1 MRRALSSLTIRG
13 RAFLAA
19 GVAAAVTS
27 IVLGQR
33 DLLRVALL
41 LMLLPLLTAVIATRS
56 RYLMSCTR
64 ELSPARVQA
73 GQTSTVSLH
82 LHNPGRVPTG
92 LLLLEDSVPYVL
104 GSRPRFVLD
113 ELRPRWQRTM
123 SYPVRSEVRGRY
135 SIGPLHVRLTDPFGF
150 LELTRAFTTRTTLVV
165 TPVVE
170 ALPAVRLSGDW
181 SGTGEKRPRAFAAAG
196 SEDVTVREYRT
207 GDDLRRIHWRST
219 ARKDELMVRR
229 EEQPFQSR
237 ATVLLDTRQEAHRG
251 SGPASS
257 FEYAVSA
264 AASVGS
270 HLAGTGFLV
279 RLLTDETPGSD
290 VSWHDRGVSGPVEV
304 QLLLDS
310 LAVVTTS
317 GRTDL
322 VSSASEHNATGLL
335 VAVLGRVREG
345 DVAALEGMRASAT
358 RALAVLLDVDAW
370 AGRSGRRESAAS
382 WPVAE
387 QAQALARRGWSV
399 AVAGPGDRIPD
410 VWRQVTQSTG
420 TGSAVPA
427 GSVLGQPVA
436 SPINGS
442 AGAALAASAGEDR
455 ARSDAVTAASSRAR
469 GPAA

>member
-1 MRRALSSLTIRG
+1 MRRALSSLTTRG

-19 GVAAAVTS
+19 GVTAGVTS
-27 IVLGQR
+27 ILLGQR

-41 LMLLPLLTAVIATRS
+41 LIALPLITAVIATRS
-56 RYLMSCTR
+56 RYLMSCSR

-113 ELRPRWQRTM
+113 QLRPRWQRTM
-123 SYPVRSEVRGRY
+123 TYQVRSEVRGRY

-170 ALPAVRLSGDW
+170 ALPAARLSGDW

-219 ARKDELMVRR
+219 ARTDELMVRR
-229 EEQPFQSR
+229 EEQPYQSR
-237 ATVLLDTRQEAHRG
+237 ATLLLDTRRDAHRG

-264 AASVGS
+264 AASIGA
-270 HLAGTGFLV
+270 HLSESGFLV
-279 RLLTDETPGSD
+279 RLLTTETPAAD
-290 VSWHDRGVSGPVEV
+290 LSWHDRGVSNPIEV

-317 GRTDL
+317 RRTEL
-322 VSSASEHNATGLL
+322 AAPGAEHSTSGLL
-335 VAVLGRVREG
+335 IAVLGSVQQADIAGLDR
-345 DVAALEGMRASAT
+345 MRAAST
-358 RALAVLLDVDAW
+358 RALAVLVDIDAW
-370 AGRSGRRESAAS
+370 SGRGARRDSGAGPIS
-382 WPVAE
+382 E
-387 QAQALARRGWSV
+387 QAQALARQGWSV
-399 AVAGPGDRIPD
+399 VVAGPADRIGQ
-410 VWRQVTQSTG
+410 VWRSLAG
-420 TGSAVPA
+420 PA
-427 GSVLGQPVA
+427 AGG
-436 SPINGS
+436 
-442 AGAALAASAGEDR
+442 GAAVLAGGPAADVTSPADEDR
-455 ARSDAVTAASSRAR
+455 ARGDAVAAAGVRAA